1 MSRRK
6 RTDVGAI
13 VGIDLGTT
21 NSALAILDD
30 AGRPTIVEN
39 AAGSNITPSALD
51 FETENGGAV
60 SVGQDAKDQESLFPE
75 RVFQAFK
82 RSMDHDD
89 PITDKAMNESVAA
102 TPVELSAHVLRK
114 LIADASARVGAIDS
128 AVITVPA
135 NFADEARRNTIAA
148 GELAGLTVK
157 HIINEPTA
165 AIFYYAYE
173 KPLSGTVVVYDL
185 GGGTLDVTIAH
196 VDGTSVEIITSK
208 GDPRL
213 GGIDFDLRLREIIAA
228 RYAETTGETFD
239 MPKVHDLGK
248 SIEDY
253 KKQFSGR
260 DSITVQVTGGAVG
273 KTVFEVTRD
282 EYEAATSTLIA
293 RADLL
298 VEGTLLDA
306 GLAPADISNVLL
318 VGGSTRMPIISAHLE
333 SLFGRTPI
341 CSVNPD
347 EVVAL
352 GAALY
357 AGFNAEPAT
366 MTPAQTNSTRSM
378 QLREV
383 ANHFYG
389 TLVLDTSHPSGLRD
403 RVSIVIEK
411 NMPIPVAKTET
422 FYTVSEGQTAVD
434 CTVTQSVTREL
445 DPDFVR
451 RIWSGELGP
460 LPPGRPSQQEIVVTF
475 SYDANQVMHCSFL
488 DVATGMKQEIS
499 LGLGASASNQSDEG
513 FKVS

>member
-1 MSRRK
+1 M
-6 RTDVGAI
+6 GAI

-21 NSALAILDD
+21 NSALAILDES
-30 AGRPTIVEN
+30 GRPSIIEN
-39 AAGSNITPSALD
+39 AAGSNITPSAIF
-51 FETENGGAV
+51 FEQDGSGSVT
-60 SVGQDAKDQESLFPE
+60 VGQDAKDQESLYPE

-82 RSMDHDD
+82 RSMDHDG
-89 PITDKAMNESVAA
+89 AVASSAEGAPMQA
-102 TPVELSAHVLRK
+102 TPIELSAHVLRK
-114 LIADASARVGAIDS
+114 LIADASARVGPIDS

-165 AIFYYAYE
+165 AVFYYAFE
-173 KPLSGTVVVYDL
+173 RPLAGTVVVYDL
-185 GGGTLDVTIAH
+185 GGGTLDVSIAN
-196 VDGTSVEIITSK
+196 VDGSKVEIVTSK

-213 GGIDFDLRLREIIAA
+213 GGVDFDLRLREIIAG
-228 RYAETTGETFD
+228 RYQELTGETFD
-239 MPKVHDLGK
+239 MPAVHDLGK

-253 KKQFSGR
+253 KKQFSSR
-260 DSITVQVTGGAVG
+260 DSITVQVTGGSAG
-273 KTVFEVTRD
+273 KTVFEVTRS
-282 EYEAATSTLIA
+282 EFEAAASTLIA

-298 VEGTLLDA
+298 VEGALLDV
-306 GLAPADISNVLL
+306 GIAPTAVSDVLL
-318 VGGSTRMPIISAHLE
+318 VGGSTRMPMIGAHLE
-333 SLFGRTPI
+333 SLFGRAPI

-357 AGFNAEPAT
+357 AGVNAEPAA
-366 MTPAQTNSTRSM
+366 MTPAQTDATRAM

-389 TLVLDTSHPSGLRD
+389 TIILETSHASGPRD

-411 NMPIPVAKTET
+411 NAPIPVSKTES
-422 FYTVSEGQTAVD
+422 FYTVSAGQTAVE
-434 CTVTQSVTREL
+434 CTVTQSVTREF

-460 LPPGRPSQQEIVVTF
+460 LPAGRDANQQIDVTF
-475 SYDANQVMHCSFL
+475 SYDANQVMHCAFV
-488 DVATGMKQEIS
+488 DVATGLSQEVS
-499 LGLGASASNQSDEG
+499 LGLGGSSNATGDDRFRIS
-513 FKVS
+513 